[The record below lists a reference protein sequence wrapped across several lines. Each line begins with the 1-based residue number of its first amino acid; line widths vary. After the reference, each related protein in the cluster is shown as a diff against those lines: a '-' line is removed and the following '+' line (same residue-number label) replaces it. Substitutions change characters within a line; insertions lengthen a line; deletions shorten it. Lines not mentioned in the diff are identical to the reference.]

1 MIGYVLLAITIVFE
15 LIGITALKCSEG
27 FTKFYPS
34 VLSIISYLLCYF
46 FLAKCLKYMDLC
58 VTYST
63 WSAVGIVASAM
74 IGILFFSE
82 SLSKTGWIGVLLLVV
97 GVILI
102 NR

>member
-15 LIGITALKCSEG
+15 LIGITALKCSDG
-27 FTKFYPS
+27 FTRLCPT
-34 VLSIISYLLCYF
+34 VVSIVSYILCYVIF
-46 FLAKCLKYMDLC
+46 SKCLRHIDLC
-58 VTYST
+58 IAYST